1 MSKFKTLDLNAR
13 TWFDKI
19 NGNSYFSSKIVLDY
33 GTETQREYFLPFQ
46 YGYGDQYQFKALN
59 ELKRKGEVSDNLG
72 ALWQLRDAGV
82 IIRTSKKDTLKRELK
97 QENY

>member
-1 MSKFKTLDLNAR
+1 MNFKTLDLNAR

-19 NGNSYFSSKIVLDY
+19 NGNSYFSAKLVLDY
-33 GTETQREYFLPFQ
+33 GKETQREYFLPFQ
-46 YGYGDQYQFKALN
+46 YGYGEQYQYEALN
-59 ELKRKGEVSDNLG
+59 ELKRAGEVPDNLG
-72 ALWQLRDAGV
+72 ALWQLREAGV